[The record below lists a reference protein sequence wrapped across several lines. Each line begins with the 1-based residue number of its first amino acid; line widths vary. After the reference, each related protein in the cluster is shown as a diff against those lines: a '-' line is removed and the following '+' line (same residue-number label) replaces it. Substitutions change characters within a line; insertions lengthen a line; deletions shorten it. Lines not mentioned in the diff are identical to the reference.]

1 MNADLQSAR
10 ELLLTEGLSFPPMPI
25 EMASKLRK
33 QSPFTYATGE
43 LNAPPYALEVH
54 VNHFLRSSEPRDFAV
69 LSLDG
74 HGTNSW
80 AFHYF
85 LAHGPLALFIQ
96 LPWGGAYT
104 DPTQARAEIERILS
118 WSESLPARLASLK
131 DRMLIGPEKKLL
143 VVLSRFS
150 RSRWAW
156 VSPPEADLQDI
167 AWHSGDRMLGK
178 IDEELESMA
187 TE

>member
-1 MNADLQSAR
+1 MDADLQSAR

-54 VNHFLRSSEPRDFAV
+54 VNHFLRSSEPRDFTV

-74 HGTNSW
+74 HGVNSW

-85 LAHGPLALFIQ
+85 LVHGPLALFVQ

-104 DPTQARAEIERILS
+104 DPTEARGEIERILT
-118 WSESLPARLASLK
+118 WSESLPARLATLK

-150 RSRWAW
+150 RSGWAW

-167 AWHSGDRMLGK
+167 AWNSGDGMLRH
-178 IDEELESMA
+178 IDAELEAMA